1 MSGDRNAEQEA
12 LRRARQLHR
21 ELSEPVD
28 GHFKQ
33 SLDGLSRGLGERLA
47 QRPAHDPGA
56 AAEKRRAALA
66 EYDLERKRRVKSIF
80 VMAGGGVLS
89 GCIAWAVVMLASP
102 FDDLPMPVAASPKRT
117 VPVEVAEVAA
127 PPPPAPAPPIQVV
140 SAGPVPIPAPAKAA
154 APTVVEPPPS
164 LTREEIREVQSRLR
178 GFGFSPGPADGAA
191 GPMTVAAAARYRED
205 RGLGQAE
212 ALDRTLL
219 EDLRADPAPQ
229 AVVAQAAPAPR
240 PYRPPPPR
248 QATRGDGFDGLRTA
262 MQDVE
267 RWFQQIGR

>member
-12 LRRARQLHR
+12 LHRARKLHR

-28 GHFKQ
+28 EHFKQ

-47 QRPAHDPGA
+47 QRSTDDPKS

-66 EYDLERKRRVKSIF
+66 EYDLERKRRVKSIL

-117 VPVEVAEVAA
+117 VPVEVAAVAA
-127 PPPPAPAPPIQVV
+127 PPPPPAAPPIQVV
-140 SAGPVPIPAPAKAA
+140 SAGPVPMPTPARAVAPA
-154 APTVVEPPPS
+154 VVELRPP
-164 LTREEIREVQSRLR
+164 LTREEIREMQTKLR
-178 GFGFSPGPADGAA
+178 GFGFNPGPADGAA

-205 RGLGQAE
+205 RGLGPAE
-212 ALDRTLL
+212 ALDRDLL
-219 EDLRADPAPQ
+219 EDLRTDTAPQ
-229 AVVAQAAPAPR
+229 VVVAQAAPR